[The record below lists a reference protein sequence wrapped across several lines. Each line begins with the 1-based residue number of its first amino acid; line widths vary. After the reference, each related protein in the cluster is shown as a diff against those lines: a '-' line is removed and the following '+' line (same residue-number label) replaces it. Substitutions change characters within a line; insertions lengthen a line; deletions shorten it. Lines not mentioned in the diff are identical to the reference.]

1 LEDIPKQGELKFQAC
16 RKKFH
21 FCKKKPDVMENKLDS
36 IDQTPDSI
44 NRKPD
49 SICPKPSAILQI
61 EVIDYGRREWDTRYD
76 LGMEVGKE
84 GVCSERL

>member
-36 IDQTPDSI
+36 IDQT
-44 NRKPD
+44 PD